1 MVKSA
6 VTQAFETFVADVVAA
21 IPRLLTGLV
30 FLVLGAIAIKVLM
43 TVVRYFLRRAFPGES
58 PVYRQFVA
66 TVVAAFLWFAVGL
79 SFLSLVGLTVIAG
92 ALGTATGF
100 LALGVSYA
108 LSGMLADAVAGVY
121 LLRDPDFEPGDTV
134 TVDDVTGEVVAIEL
148 RKTRLLVEGDTV
160 VRANEAIEQEWRKD
174 GHPAG

>member
-1 MVKSA
+1 MLQSA
-6 VTQAFETFVADVVAA
+6 VTRAFETFVADIISA
-21 IPRLLTGLV
+21 IPRILTGLV
-30 FLVLGAIAIKVLM
+30 FLALGAITIKIVM
-43 TVVRYFLRRAFPGES
+43 TVVRFFLRRALPGES
-58 PVYRQFVA
+58 PVYRQFIS
-66 TVVAAFLWFAVGL
+66 TIIAAFLWFAVGL

-108 LSGMLADAVAGVY
+108 LSGMLADAVAGIY
-121 LLRDPDFEPGDTV
+121 LLRDPDFQPGDTV

-160 VRANEAIEQEWRKD
+160 VQANEDIEQEWRKD
-174 GHPAG
+174 GSPAG